1 MNIADASQQTI
12 YRLAH
17 IGIEVN
23 GVDNVNLWMLLG
35 NLHQRLTNSLKAVT
49 ETFPTMAGDEDQ
61 LAAWIKKR
69 AGCCGCVVER
79 LVLIETCNNAK

>member
-23 GVDNVNLWMLLG
+23 GVDDINLWMLLG
-35 NLHQRLTNSLKAVT
+35 NLHQRLTNSLKPVS
-49 ETFPTMAGDEDQ
+49 ETFSTMAGNED
-61 LAAWIKKR
+61 
-69 AGCCGCVVER
+69 
-79 LVLIETCNNAK
+79 